1 MTTEHI
7 ETPAEREL
15 AAFRRELRG
24 MKATEVELESVERAI
39 LEQLKAVG
47 REMMSEAMK
56 LADTSAPEVDIDGQR
71 WGNRRAQRA
80 TYQSVFGS
88 IEVERSTYQ
97 QAGRGRVAIPMD
109 LRLGIVE
116 GAYTPVMARVL
127 MRGVAVMT
135 EEDASGFLGEVG
147 LATVSKSTFSR
158 IPRAIAAR
166 YEQRRVVIE
175 AALREQ
181 DAIPEG
187 AVTVQV
193 GLDGVMVPQDGEHAR
208 PRGRK
213 TDSPDPPRHEQRY
226 GVLGGATPASNDGA
240 MGRSW
245 HEASVATLAFFDED
259 GKRLKT
265 TYIARMPEPGKATTV
280 DTLEKELIAVVHERG
295 NINIAFASDGAAP
308 QWASLAAI
316 KSRLPESFTGHT
328 MDLVDAFH
336 AAEYVQKAAD
346 ASEGTDSPEARILAA
361 TWRETLK
368 EREDGAAV
376 VLRSMRARLA
386 GIEGAGRRKEAEI
399 AIGYIANQN
408 ELGRMKYT
416 EAIRRHYPIGTGI
429 TEAAAKTIVGTR
441 MKRAGAR
448 FSQHGGQTVM
458 TFRAALLSQRFEALH
473 RELHATYR
481 KTVLD
486 AA

>member
-1 MTTEHI
+1 
-7 ETPAEREL
+7 
-15 AAFRRELRG
+15 
-24 MKATEVELESVERAI
+24 
-39 LEQLKAVG
+39 
-47 REMMSEAMK
+47 
-56 LADTSAPEVDIDGQR
+56 
-71 WGNRRAQRA
+71 
-80 TYQSVFGS
+80 
-88 IEVERSTYQ
+88 
-97 QAGRGRVAIPMD
+97 
-109 LRLGIVE
+109 
-116 GAYTPVMARVL
+116 
-127 MRGVAVMT
+127 
-135 EEDASGFLGEVG
+135 
-147 LATVSKSTFSR
+147 
-158 IPRAIAAR
+158 
-166 YEQRRVVIE
+166 
-175 AALREQ
+175 
-181 DAIPEG
+181 
-187 AVTVQV
+187 
-193 GLDGVMVPQDGEHAR
+193 
-208 PRGRK
+208 
-213 TDSPDPPRHEQRY
+213 
-226 GVLGGATPASNDGA
+226 
-240 MGRSW
+240 
-245 HEASVATLAFFDED
+245 
-259 GKRLKT
+259 
-265 TYIARMPEPGKATTV
+265 
-280 DTLEKELIAVVHERG
+280 
-295 NINIAFASDGAAP
+295 
-308 QWASLAAI
+308 
-316 KSRLPESFTGHT
+316 